1 MREHTM
7 IVSGDQNLLLLRAPD
22 GGTRRFAASPGG
34 RHTCRECP
42 LDAVRPTLKCA
53 KYCSAS
59 RRRDGRDARWEE
71 VTPQ

>member
-22 GGTRRFAASPGG
+22 GSVRHFAAKPGKP
-34 RHTCRECP
+34 RCHECP
-42 LDAVRPTLKCA
+42 LDTVRPPLKCA
-53 KYCSAS
+53 KYC
-59 RRRDGRDARWEE
+59 RGYDRNDRRDAHWTE